1 MLDQLGL
8 ADDLAQQ
15 CFACRETV
23 SYDRNGKE
31 VHGRGWHFME
41 NMKDTAWDFALV
53 LRQKYQEEIFRGA
66 LKKLGVELEAPM
78 TLTAIDVDES
88 SDYRI
93 TATIKDGKTGESTT
107 ILCKYLV
114 GADGGRSTVRR
125 LMDIPFLGT
134 STEDRWVSDCFSF
147 RAVESPQTD
156 MYTTGPN

>member
-23 SYDRNGKE
+23 SYDRDGNE

-66 LKKLGVELEAPM
+66 LKRLGVELEAPVA
-78 TLTAIDVDES
+78 LTAIDVDEAS
-88 SDYRI
+88 EYRI
-93 TATIKDGKTGESTT
+93 TATVKDGSTGMTST
-107 ILCKYLV
+107 IKCKYLI
-114 GADGGRSTVRR
+114 GCDGGRSTVRR
-125 LMDIPFLGT
+125 LMNIPFLGA
-134 STEDRWVSDCFSF
+134 STEDRWVRYKHKS
-147 RAVESPQTD
+147 E
-156 MYTTGPN
+156 